1 MCNDDLRS
9 VYLVPPIGRLLHKLS
24 TRMIKFNCHYY
35 FIIFFLR
42 LLLYRTHAHATL
54 NFYRFNF
61 GLERTYSEEVTNV
74 QKKKN
79 QKLAGPNDRQANIVT
94 LQIIIIVVIY
104 ILLST

>member
-61 GLERTYSEEVTNV
+61 GFDRAYSEEITNV
-74 QKKKN
+74 QKKKK
-79 QKLAGPNDRQANIVT
+79 KLKIGGSERSSGEHRDITNNNNSSNNIF
-94 LQIIIIVVIY
+94 Y
-104 ILLST
+104 

>member
-9 VYLVPPIGRLLHKLS
+9 EYLVPPIGRLLHKLS

-61 GLERTYSEEVTNV
+61 GLDRTYSEEITNV
-74 QKKKN
+74 QKKKKIKN
-79 QKLAGPNDRQANIVT
+79 WRVRTIVRRTSCDITNNNNNSSNIF
-94 LQIIIIVVIY
+94 Y
-104 ILLST
+104 